1 MKLNVNNYLVARI
14 IAHGI
19 ISGLLKLTQRQ
30 WRAKSRSYIIFGDSF
45 FMYCNCPTQDNGAQE
60 VQPST
65 GSTDAT
71 IRYSALCQLY
81 TSRLLP
87 K

>member
-30 WRAKSRSYIIFGDSF
+30 WRAKSRSYIIFGDSV
-45 FMYCNCPTQDNGAQE
+45 FMHCNCPTQVETGGAGDDTQ
-60 VQPST
+60 V
-65 GSTDAT
+65 
-71 IRYSALCQLY
+71 YCN
-81 TSRLLP
+81 SRCSSCS